1 MRQIRVLVLSRI
13 NVDQAG
19 LVLLTCQLFLNTS
32 LLTSEVT
39 EVIELSATY
48 LTYLVHLDALDVW

>member
-13 NVDQAG
+13 NVDQTG
-19 LVLLTCQLFLNTS
+19 LVFLTCQLFLNTS
-32 LLTSEVT
+32 LLTCEVT

>member
-13 NVDQAG
+13 NVDQTG
-19 LVLLTCQLFLNTS
+19 LVLLACQLFLNTS
-32 LLTSEVT
+32 LLTCEVT